1 MGLEEQIIKIVE
13 KYFELADR
21 NDCFVV
27 ELVMKTKKLE
37 IYIDSDDAIDFG
49 ICRKVSRVVE
59 EFLDEGKQM
68 GEDYTLEVSS
78 PGLSRPLRLPRQF
91 KKNVGRDITV
101 TLPDSTKMTGK
112 LENATDNEFFLAYTK
127 VWKEGKKKKTE
138 DVIMP
143 LKYSE
148 TNKVM
153 INIKF

>member
-1 MGLEEQIIKIVE
+1 MVPLIVWIG
-13 KYFELADR
+13 K
-21 NDCFVV
+21 V
-27 ELVMKTKKLE
+27 KLFFTDKE
-37 IYIDSDDAIDFG
+37 
-49 ICRKVSRVVE
+49 
-59 EFLDEGKQM
+59 
-68 GEDYTLEVSS
+68 
-78 PGLSRPLRLPRQF
+78 
-91 KKNVGRDITV
+91 
-101 TLPDSTKMTGK
+101 KMTGK

>member
-1 MGLEEQIIKIVE
+1 MYLFINI
-13 KYFELADR
+13 R
-21 NDCFVV
+21 
-27 ELVMKTKKLE
+27 KLE
-37 IYIDSDDAIDFG
+37 IYIDSDGAIDFD

-59 EFLDEGKQM
+59 QFLDEGKQM
-68 GEDYTLEVSS
+68 GEDYILEVSS

-91 KKNVGRDITV
+91 KKNTEREITV
-101 TLPDSTKMTGK
+101 TLPDSSKLTG
-112 LENATDNEFFLAYTK
+112 LLQDANDEEFFLVYKK
-127 VWKEGKKKKTE
+127 VWKEGKKKKIE

>member
-1 MGLEEQIIKIVE
+1 
-13 KYFELADR
+13 
-21 NDCFVV
+21 
-27 ELVMKTKKLE
+27 
-37 IYIDSDDAIDFG
+37 
-49 ICRKVSRVVE
+49 
-59 EFLDEGKQM
+59 M